1 MNKCKKT
8 SNKCIFCQIVKKQ
21 IPSLII
27 AKNSKAI
34 ALLDINP
41 VSDGHTI
48 IIPKKHYCDWQ
59 NTPPKV
65 LSAIVKLSNKVIKIL
80 NRCLPIK
87 PLGYNYVSNQ
97 GKIAGQQVFH
107 FHLHIMPKYKENEGF
122 KLNHGKIKVMKIEKV
137 YKCLVVHDKKN

>member
-1 MNKCKKT
+1 MNKSKKLG
-8 SNKCIFCQIVKKQ
+8 NECVFCQIVKKQ
-21 IPSLII
+21 IPALII

-65 LSAIVKLSNKVIKIL
+65 LFAIVKLSHKVIKIL
-80 NRCLPIK
+80 NKSLPIK

-107 FHLHIMPKYKENEGF
+107 FHLHIIPKYKENEGF
-122 KLNHGKIKVMKIEKV
+122 KLNHGKIKVKKIKEIYSRCV
-137 YKCLVVHDKKN
+137 LKK

>member
-1 MNKCKKT
+1 MNKCKKA
-8 SNKCIFCQIVKKQ
+8 SNCIFCQIVKKQ

-48 IIPKKHYCDWQ
+48 IIPKKHYCHWQ

-122 KLNHGKIKVMKIEKV
+122 KLNHGKIKVKNISDI
-137 YKCLVVHDKKN
+137 YKYLIK

>member
-1 MNKCKKT
+1 MIKDKKV
-8 SNKCIFCQIVKKQ
+8 SKNCIFCQIIAKKV
-21 IPSLII
+21 PSLIV
-27 AKNSKAI
+27 AKNRKAI

-59 NTPPKV
+59 DTPKNV
-65 LSAIVKLSNKVIKIL
+65 LSSIVKLSSKVIKIL
-80 NRCLPIK
+80 NKSLPIK

-107 FHLHIMPKYKENEGF
+107 FHLHVIPKYKENEGF
-122 KLNHGKIKVMKIEKV
+122 KLNHGKIKVKKIDEI
-137 YKCLVVHDKKN
+137 YGYLNDK

>member
-1 MNKCKKT
+1 MFKNKEV
-8 SNKCIFCQIVKKQ
+8 NKNCIFCQIVKKKT
-21 IPSLII
+21 PALII
-27 AKNSKAI
+27 AKSKKAI

-65 LSAIVKLSNKVIKIL
+65 LSAIVRLSSKVVKIL
-80 NRCLPIK
+80 NESLPIK

-97 GKIAGQQVFH
+97 GKIAGQQIFH
-107 FHLHIMPKYKENEGF
+107 LHLHIMPKYKQNEGF
-122 KLNHGKIKVMKIEKV
+122 KLYHGKIKTMKIEQIYRYLQK
-137 YKCLVVHDKKN
+137 

>member
-1 MNKCKKT
+1 MKIKKNKDCV
-8 SNKCIFCQIVKKQ
+8 FCQIVKKK
-21 IPSLII
+21 IPSLIV
-27 AKNSKAI
+27 AESKKSI

-59 NTPPKV
+59 NTPLDV
-65 LSAIVKLSNKVIKIL
+65 LVDIVKLSSKVIKIL
-80 NRCLPIK
+80 NKSLPIK

-107 FHLHIMPKYKENEGF
+107 FHLHVIPKYKENEGF
-122 KLNHGKIKVMKIEKV
+122 KLNHGKIKVKKIDEI
-137 YKCLVVHDKKN
+137 YKYLINK

>member
-1 MNKCKKT
+1 MNKSKKLG
-8 SNKCIFCQIVKKQ
+8 NECVFCQIVKKQ
-21 IPSLII
+21 IPALII

-65 LSAIVKLSNKVIKIL
+65 LFAIVKLSHKVIKIL
-80 NRCLPIK
+80 NKSLPIK

-122 KLNHGKIKVMKIEKV
+122 KLNHGRIKTRKINEIYRYLK
-137 YKCLVVHDKKN
+137 DDR

>member
-1 MNKCKKT
+1 MNKCKKA

-21 IPSLII
+21 IPALII
-27 AKNSKAI
+27 AKNNKAI

-65 LSAIVKLSNKVIKIL
+65 LFAIVKLSYKVIKIL
-80 NRCLPIK
+80 NKSLPIK

-122 KLNHGKIKVMKIEKV
+122 SLNHGKIKVKKISDIYRYLIK
-137 YKCLVVHDKKN
+137 

>member
-1 MNKCKKT
+1 MNMP
-8 SNKCIFCQIVKKQ
+8 SNKNCIFCQIVKKK
-21 IPSLII
+21 IPAFII
-27 AKNSKAI
+27 AKNKNAI

-59 NTPPKV
+59 NTPSNV
-65 LSAIVKLSNKVIKIL
+65 LSDIVKLSNKVVKIL
-80 NRCLPIK
+80 NKSLPIK

-122 KLNHGKIKVMKIEKV
+122 KLNHGKIKVMEIKKV
-137 YKCLVVHDKKN
+137 YGYLKK

>member
-48 IIPKKHYCDWQ
+48 IIPKKHYCD
-59 NTPPKV
+59 
-65 LSAIVKLSNKVIKIL
+65 
-80 NRCLPIK
+80 
-87 PLGYNYVSNQ
+87 
-97 GKIAGQQVFH
+97 
-107 FHLHIMPKYKENEGF
+107 
-122 KLNHGKIKVMKIEKV
+122 
-137 YKCLVVHDKKN
+137 